1 MALWLFSNVL
11 YFAFHIEEYL
21 KLQVINSTL
30 QLQQSV
36 WHMSAIHSNTQ
47 LQVNLKVCDNSEHM
61 AHQICHKNTFKH
73 CSVVHTNTTVT
84 NIQYWLLSSWAAW
97 CGVACNPPDTA
108 NTLMFQCSNLACRF
122 QADNAN
128 KLGPAAR
135 PARST
140 VSDEGFLCSGSSR
153 GTLNIYN
160 PCTFTATWVI
170 WGPCRWYN
178 LETWNKDFHEL
189 FSLFSSKIK
198 L

>member
-1 MALWLFSNVL
+1 MVLWLFLAMCFILHFILKRISSYKSLTAL
-11 YFAFHIEEYL
+11 Y
-21 KLQVINSTL
+21 NS
-30 QLQQSV
+30 QSDTCLL
-36 WHMSAIHSNTQ
+36 HSNTQ

-73 CSVVHTNTTVT
+73 CSIVHTNTTVT

-97 CGVACNPPDTA
+97 SVVACNPPDTA

-153 GTLNIYN
+153 GRLKHLQSMHFYCNLSHMG
-160 PCTFTATWVI
+160 ALQVI
-170 WGPCRWYN
+170 KSGNTKQGFPWTILSVN
-178 LETWNKDFHEL
+178 QN
-189 FSLFSSKIK
+189 
-198 L
+198 